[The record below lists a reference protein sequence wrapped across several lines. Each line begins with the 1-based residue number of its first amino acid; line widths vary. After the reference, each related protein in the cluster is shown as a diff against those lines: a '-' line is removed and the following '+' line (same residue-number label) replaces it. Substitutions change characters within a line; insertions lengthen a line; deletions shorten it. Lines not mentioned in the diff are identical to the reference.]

1 MSKIDKNNSG
11 AIDYT
16 GLNICNAL
24 KFYLNVKKKKKK
36 NGWWQPSIEN
46 NYSLSKDWI
55 LLLKCLIK

>member
-36 NGWWQPSIEN
+36 EWVMATINRE
-46 NYSLSKDWI
+46 
-55 LLLKCLIK
+55 